1 MKFIYIYDCVSGK
14 LRVGQTCPLSIGNA
28 PEAGALVTMLPG
40 ICGVVMSRGSVNTFF
55 PKLPYECNGAGME
68 GSFNLED
75 GKGYLIAC
83 NGGLFLMLC
92 SPVPPQAQQMLFAS
106 YNKDAWYYYTPDL
119 GGWQGPLTAMQ
130 LNAMAD
136 RLNPASWVTMT
147 GMGQDNYCS
156 LNAFREM
163 ARRFYAVQPQQPV
176 MPVQPQQ
183 PVMPVQPQQPVMPVQ
198 PQQPVMPVQ
207 PQQPVMPVQPQQ
219 PVMPVQPQQTNAAVD
234 DEEEEEE
241 YEMPEIDEHS
251 GRFLCPVCWLRF
263 DAGDVMS
270 IASHPDL
277 MGDPVLGRDAML
289 RFQATR
295 FNARG
300 QALDDKGMPCMHLAC
315 PHCRHK
321 LPPRFL
327 EIEEMIFSIIGAPS
341 SGKSYYLA
349 SFIHE
354 MAYKVAPEFNLAW
367 RDADPAG
374 NSQLNDVSNRL
385 FSAATPQQAYL
396 SKTDLE
402 GALYE
407 EFYRHGRMVKLPKP
421 FVFNLSKMQ
430 SKKPPLSLVFYDNA
444 GEHFEPG
451 RNNEDSPGAMHVAV
465 ASGLF
470 FLFDPTSCPA
480 FRKLITHREDPQ
492 LNSSGMQLDQQ
503 AIIMAET
510 ESRIASIL
518 NTGPGEQ
525 ISTPF
530 AVLIG
535 KCDLWEDY
543 LSTPEGGGK
552 PLLPAVVNGKLIREN
567 VEANSQRLRK
577 LMMKIQPA
585 ICTTAESISDNVRYF
600 AISQLGCSPVTF
612 EDELTGVTRIGPDPN
627 GIAPRY
633 MCDATLWMLSLLAPD
648 YIPSV

>member
-1 MKFIYIYDCVSGK
+1 MGNSF
-14 LRVGQTCPLSIGNA
+14 PLSIGNT
-28 PEAGALVTMLPG
+28 PEAGVLVSMLPG
-40 ICGVVMSRGSVNTFF
+40 IAGIVMHRGDGCSFF
-55 PKLPYECNGAGME
+55 PKMSYECNGAVAQT
-68 GSFNLED
+68 SFNLEV
-75 GKGYLIAC
+75 GKSYLVAC

-92 SPVPPQAQQMLFAS
+92 SPVPPQAQQMLFS
-106 YNKDAWYYYTPDL
+106 TFNKEAWYYYVPEK
-119 GGWQGPLTAMQ
+119 GGWQGPVSVPQ
-130 LNAMAD
+130 LHNLEGQLSPD
-136 RLNPASWVTMT
+136 TWITMS
-147 GMGQDNYCS
+147 GMSNEVCS
-156 LNAFREM
+156 YRAFLEM
-163 ARRFYAVQPQQPV
+163 ARRLYGAASGHRSPSAIAVMPTAPPPTVAARAQETAYPAAAQQPT
-176 MPVQPQQ
+176 MQMSPQPEATSIV
-183 PVMPVQPQQPVMPVQ
+183 PS
-198 PQQPVMPVQ
+198 
-207 PQQPVMPVQPQQ
+207 
-219 PVMPVQPQQTNAAVD
+219 VD
-234 DEEEEEE
+234 DAAEDAEEDEV
-241 YEMPEIDEHS
+241 PDIDEHS
-251 GRFLCPVCWLRF
+251 GRYLCPVCWLRF

-277 MGDPVLGRDAML
+277 MGDPILGRDVMR

-327 EIEEMIFSIIGAPS
+327 EMESLIFSIIGAPS

-354 MAYKVAPEFNLAW
+354 MAYNTAPEFNLAW

>member
-1 MKFIYIYDCVSGK
+1 MKFLYIFDCSTGK
-14 LRVGQTCPLSIGNA
+14 LRVGNSFPLSIGNT
-28 PEAGALVTMLPG
+28 PEAAVLVSMLPG
-40 ICGVVMSRGSVNTFF
+40 IAGIVMQRGDGCSFF
-55 PKLPYECNGAGME
+55 PKMSYECNGAVAQT
-68 GSFNLED
+68 SFNLEV
-75 GKGYLIAC
+75 GKSYLVAC

-106 YNKDAWYYYTPDL
+106 FNKDAWYYYAPER
-119 GGWQGPLTAMQ
+119 GGWQGPVSATQLHAMEGQ
-130 LNAMAD
+130 LSPD
-136 RLNPASWVTMT
+136 TWITMS
-147 GMGQDNYCS
+147 GMSNEVCS
-156 LNAFREM
+156 YRAFLEM
-163 ARRFYAVQPQQPV
+163 ARRLYGAAPGYHSPSATPTIPSAPAPSVATGVQRAACAAVQQVAPAV
-176 MPVQPQQ
+176 VQPED
-183 PVMPVQPQQPVMPVQ
+183 
-198 PQQPVMPVQ
+198 
-207 PQQPVMPVQPQQ
+207 
-219 PVMPVQPQQTNAAVD
+219 NAP
-234 DEEEEEE
+234 EETEEE
-241 YEMPEIDEHS
+241 YELPEIDEHS
-251 GRFLCPVCWLRF
+251 GRYLCPVCWLRF

-277 MGDPVLGRDAML
+277 MGDPILGRDVML

-327 EIEEMIFSIIGAPS
+327 EMESLIFSIIGAPS

-354 MAYKVAPEFNLAW
+354 MAYNTAPEFNLAW

-374 NSQLNDVSNRL
+374 NSMLNDVSNRL
-385 FSAATPQQAYL
+385 FAAASPQQAYL

-421 FVFNLSKMQ
+421 FVYNLSKVK
-430 SKKPPLSLVFYDNA
+430 SKQPPLSLVFYDNA

-465 ASGLF
+465 ASGIF
-470 FLFDPTSCPA
+470 FLFDPTTCPT
-480 FRKLITHREDPQ
+480 FRKLITHIEDPQ
-492 LNSSGMQLDQQ
+492 LNTGGMQLDQQ
-503 AIIMAET
+503 SVIMAET

-518 NTGPGEQ
+518 NISPGEQ

-552 PLLPAVVNGKLIREN
+552 PLLPVVNDGKLIREN
-567 VEANSQRLRK
+567 VEANSMRLRK
-577 LMMKIQPA
+577 ILMKLAPA
-585 ICTTAESISDNVRYF
+585 ICTTAESISDNVCYF
-600 AISQLGCSPVTF
+600 AVSQLGSSPVTF
-612 EDELTGVTRIGPDPN
+612 EDEITGVTRVGPDPAR
-627 GIAPRY
+627 IAPRY
-633 MCDATLWMLSLLAPD
+633 MCDATLWMLSQLAPD

>member
-1 MKFIYIYDCVSGK
+1 MKFLYIFDCSTGK
-14 LRVGQTCPLSIGNA
+14 LRVGNSFPLSIGNT
-28 PEAGALVTMLPG
+28 PEAGVSVSMLPG
-40 ICGVVMSRGSVNTFF
+40 IAGIVMQRGDGCSFF
-55 PKLPYECNGAGME
+55 PKMSYECNGAVAQT
-68 GSFNLED
+68 SFNLEV
-75 GKGYLIAC
+75 GKSYLVAC

-92 SPVPPQAQQMLFAS
+92 SPVPPQAQQMLFS
-106 YNKDAWYYYTPDL
+106 TFNKEAWYYYVPEM
-119 GGWQGPLTAMQ
+119 GGWQGPMSVPQ
-130 LNAMAD
+130 LHAQEGQLSPD
-136 RLNPASWVTMT
+136 TWITMS
-147 GMGQDNYCS
+147 GMSNEVCS
-156 LNAFREM
+156 YRAFLEM
-163 ARRFYAVQPQQPV
+163 ARRLYGAASGHRSPSAIAVKPASPTPSIAVGVQETAYPAAAQQPT
-176 MPVQPQQ
+176 MQMSPQPEATSIV
-183 PVMPVQPQQPVMPVQ
+183 PS
-198 PQQPVMPVQ
+198 
-207 PQQPVMPVQPQQ
+207 
-219 PVMPVQPQQTNAAVD
+219 VD
-234 DEEEEEE
+234 DAAEDAEEDEV
-241 YEMPEIDEHS
+241 PDIDEHS
-251 GRFLCPVCWLRF
+251 GRYLCPVCWLRF

-277 MGDPVLGRDAML
+277 MGDPILGRDVMR

-327 EIEEMIFSIIGAPS
+327 EMESLIFSIIGAPS

-354 MAYKVAPEFNLAW
+354 MAYNTAPEFNLAW

-492 LNSSGMQLDQQ
+492 LNSNGMQLDQQ

>member
-1 MKFIYIYDCVSGK
+1 
-14 LRVGQTCPLSIGNA
+14 
-28 PEAGALVTMLPG
+28 MLPG

-183 PVMPVQPQQPVMPVQ
+183 
-198 PQQPVMPVQ
+198 
-207 PQQPVMPVQPQQ
+207 
-219 PVMPVQPQQTNAAVD
+219 TNAAVY

-430 SKKPPLSLVFYDNA
+430 SKKPPLSMVFYDNA

-492 LNSSGMQLDQQ
+492 LNSNGMQLDQQ

-627 GIAPRY
+627 VIAPRY

-648 YIPSV
+648 YIPTV